1 MTHHSDW
8 MRPQGRRLSR
18 RAALRAGARVG
29 AGAAGLVLVGC
40 GGKNGEPAAAV
51 VEGRA
56 EPDGPQRAITDE
68 GGERAATESGQE
80 AAVDGGERTVARGE
94 EQAMVEAPAVESAA
108 VDEAERERVVAAV
121 HPAIEGRAG
130 VPVDRTTIGFPE
142 ASIEITDFS
151 DFQ

>member
-8 MRPQGRRLSR
+8 MRPRGRRLSR

-29 AGAAGLVLVGC
+29 VGAAGLVLVGC
-40 GGKNGEPAAAV
+40 GGKDE
-51 VEGRA
+51 EG
-56 EPDGPQRAITDE
+56 D
-68 GGERAATESGQE
+68 
-80 AAVDGGERTVARGE
+80 VA
-94 EQAMVEAPAVESAA
+94 EAPAGEPAA

-142 ASIEITDFS
+142 ASIEIIDFS

>member
-18 RAALRAGARVG
+18 RAVLRAGARVG

-40 GGKNGEPAAAV
+40 GGKNEELAAA
-51 VEGRA
+51 
-56 EPDGPQRAITDE
+56 
-68 GGERAATESGQE
+68 
-80 AAVDGGERTVARGE
+80 
-94 EQAMVEAPAVESAA
+94 EAPAGEPPA

-121 HPAIEGRAG
+121 HPAIEQRAG

-142 ASIEITDFS
+142 ASIEIIDFS

>member
-40 GGKNGEPAAAV
+40 GGKNDEPAAAV

-56 EPDGPQRAITDE
+56 EPDGPQRAIADE
-68 GGERAATESGQE
+68 GGDRAATE
-80 AAVDGGERTVARGE
+80 
-94 EQAMVEAPAVESAA
+94 APAGEPPAVAA
-108 VDEAERERVVAAV
+108 AERERVVAAV

-142 ASIEITDFS
+142 ASIEIIDFS